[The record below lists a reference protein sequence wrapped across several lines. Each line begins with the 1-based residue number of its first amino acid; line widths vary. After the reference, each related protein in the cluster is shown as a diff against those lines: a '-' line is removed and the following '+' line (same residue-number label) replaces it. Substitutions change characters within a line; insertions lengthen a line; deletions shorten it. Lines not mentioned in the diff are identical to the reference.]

1 VIVLS
6 GFARSAAPGEA
17 LEKILTPSGP
27 DRRPGLP
34 RGEGGKP
41 AISRRSEFF
50 SIAAVQPGPFS
61 IPAIQSAPPDL
72 FA

>member
-1 VIVLS
+1 MAVREV
-6 GFARSAAPGEA
+6 
-17 LEKILTPSGP
+17 
-27 DRRPGLP
+27 DRQVS
-34 RGEGGKP
+34 

-72 FA
+72 YA